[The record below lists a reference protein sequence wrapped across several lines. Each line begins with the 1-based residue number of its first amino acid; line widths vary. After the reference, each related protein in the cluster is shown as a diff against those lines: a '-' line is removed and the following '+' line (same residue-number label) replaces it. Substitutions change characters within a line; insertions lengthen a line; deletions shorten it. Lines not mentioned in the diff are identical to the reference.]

1 MCVMEALFTVRPVP
15 ASLALAGAVVLALAT
30 HWADQNVIPP
40 AEIRVFRALNGLPD
54 ALYVPLWLPMQFGN
68 LVVGLVV
75 GLSVAGLLQDVV
87 VAIAVVVA
95 TVSKLV
101 VERVVRARTKAFAE
115 VRQRPGVSEPGAI
128 LRGDVPVSGA
138 SFPSG
143 HVILAA
149 GIAAVLSTAL
159 SPSLVWIPWLAV
171 ALVGLGRIYVGAHN
185 PLDVAAGLGAGMLI
199 GGVLEIVLR

>member
-1 MCVMEALFTVRPVP
+1 MEAFFSVRPVP
-15 ASLALAGAVVLALAT
+15 VALAVAGAVVLALSI
-30 HWADQNVIPP
+30 HWADQAKIPP
-40 AEIRVFRALNGLPD
+40 AEMRVFRALNRLPN

-68 LVVGLVV
+68 LVVGLLV
-75 GLSVAGLLQDVV
+75 GLGVAGLLRDVV

-95 TVSKLV
+95 TAAKLV
-101 VERVVRARTKAFAE
+101 VERVVRERTKSFAD

-128 LRGDVPVSGA
+128 LRGDVPGSGA

-159 SPSLVWIPWLAV
+159 APALVWIPWTLV
-171 ALVGLGRIYVGAHN
+171 ALVALGRVYVGAHN

-199 GGVLEIVLR
+199 GGVLEFLLR